1 VKLLLERAGKQAVIG
16 GQVLG
21 CWFDNADKI
30 EGQVDAFLYI
40 GSGKFHPLGIGNRK
54 IYTLDIE
61 KMKVEEVDTAALERR
76 RYANIYNAKNAR
88 SFAVLVT
95 TKKGQNQLLGKAE
108 EIKSMIKERGRDAF
122 ILVMNEINDT
132 TLLGVKADAF
142 VNTACPRIVEDSFSK
157 PIVNAE
163 DVEKVLADS

>member
-1 VKLLLERAGKQAVIG
+1 
-16 GQVLG
+16 
-21 CWFDNADKI
+21 
-30 EGQVDAFLYI
+30 
-40 GSGKFHPLGIGNRK
+40 K